1 MTELIPPAAAP
12 APTFDPF
19 EPKPW
24 YASRGVIGGLMVVG
38 AQLAQVI
45 GYQVDAAALTDL
57 VLQALALIGGV
68 LALVGRVQ
76 ATRPIGPVPRP

>member
-1 MTELIPPAAAP
+1 MVEVIPPPLPP
-12 APTFDPF
+12 ALPFDPF
-19 EPKPW
+19 EPKRW
-24 YASRGVIGGLMVVG
+24 YESRGVIGGLMVVL

-57 VLQALALIGGV
+57 VLQGVALVGGL

-76 ATRPIGPVPRP
+76 ATQPIGRPTP